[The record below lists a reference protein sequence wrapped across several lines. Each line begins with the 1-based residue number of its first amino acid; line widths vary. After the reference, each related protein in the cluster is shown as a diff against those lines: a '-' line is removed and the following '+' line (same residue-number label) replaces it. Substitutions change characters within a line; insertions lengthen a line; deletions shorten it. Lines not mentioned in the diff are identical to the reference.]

1 MLESLNT
8 GKVYE
13 KDKGYFSFGID
24 SCWLSSCRMSGKL
37 YSGCSGGDRCAV
49 INLSTYWYK
58 CSVEYKDK
66 RIFLRS
72 ACDRRSLLPVNE
84 KTALQ
89 GGFFEGS
96 NTCR

>member
-1 MLESLNT
+1 MKKIKAIFLLVLIVVGFLLAACQANYIRD
-8 GKVYE
+8 VQ
-13 KDKGYFSFGID
+13 
-24 SCWLSSCRMSGKL
+24 
-37 YSGCSGGDRCAV
+37 GGDRCAV